1 MKDRSKTD
9 ETALTKTLQWVV
21 DIDVPAIQA
30 SVDALRRE
38 MKGASREQLAH
49 KIFSRAQLKAA
60 ASGFATG
67 LPSNF
72 WTMVPAAI
80 GDVAITVKLEVI
92 ATAKVA
98 VLYDPDFF
106 TDEEATWELLIP
118 VFGINVASQLAQ
130 NAAIKA
136 AQGVTRE
143 VIKKYLSKE
152 TLKQFQKVMLK
163 YFGIKVT
170 QKAVITKTIPVVG
183 GVIGGT
189 WNWFEVK
196 LLRRRAI
203 RYFQGKPM

>member
-1 MKDRSKTD
+1 
-9 ETALTKTLQWVV
+9 
-21 DIDVPAIQA
+21 
-30 SVDALRRE
+30 
-38 MKGASREQLAH
+38 
-49 KIFSRAQLKAA
+49 
-60 ASGFATG
+60 
-67 LPSNF
+67 
-72 WTMVPAAI
+72 MVPAAI

-118 VFGINVASQLAQ
+118 VFGINGASQLAQ

>member
-1 MKDRSKTD
+1 
-9 ETALTKTLQWVV
+9 
-21 DIDVPAIQA
+21 
-30 SVDALRRE
+30 
-38 MKGASREQLAH
+38 
-49 KIFSRAQLKAA
+49 
-60 ASGFATG
+60 
-67 LPSNF
+67 
-72 WTMVPAAI
+72 MVPAAI
-80 GDVAITVKLEVI
+80 WDVAITVKLEVI

-163 YFGIKVT
+163 
-170 QKAVITKTIPVVG
+170 
-183 GVIGGT
+183 
-189 WNWFEVK
+189 
-196 LLRRRAI
+196 
-203 RYFQGKPM
+203 

>member
-1 MKDRSKTD
+1 
-9 ETALTKTLQWVV
+9 
-21 DIDVPAIQA
+21 
-30 SVDALRRE
+30 
-38 MKGASREQLAH
+38 
-49 KIFSRAQLKAA
+49 
-60 ASGFATG
+60 
-67 LPSNF
+67 
-72 WTMVPAAI
+72 MVPAAI

-98 VLYDPDFF
+98 VLYDHDFF